1 MILHHLVTNGYQGT
15 ITRKQ
20 SCSVLPPAP
29 NLNWFHPH
37 AEPRS
42 AFKFHVM
49 SAEESGT
56 GTRKYSTHPP
66 GSRSHPFPSLP
77 PSVRP
82 SRAHPTPQRPES
94 PFRQGRAGGP
104 QQPRATCGH
113 RPLPCPE
120 RPSGA
125 RRPRRRAL
133 TAGRSGTGGTP
144 GSEEHGDRRDSRSR
158 SAATAAAV
166 ASCFDVSGTVARPP
180 PAHRACAGP
189 TQRRPRGGRGG
200 AGRGRERRAV

>member
-77 PSVRP
+77 PSVPPVPTPRRSAPRAPSGRAGLGARNNRGPRAATAPYHAPSAPRGRGGPAAGLSPPVGPGRAEHRDRRNTGIGGTAGAAPQQPPPP
-82 SRAHPTPQRPES
+82 SRAVLTS
-94 PFRQGRAGGP
+94 V
-104 QQPRATCGH
+104 
-113 RPLPCPE
+113 E
-120 RPSGA
+120 RLRG
-125 RRPRRRAL
+125 RPRRTAPARAPPS
-133 TAGRSGTGGTP
+133 AGRG
-144 GSEEHGDRRDSRSR
+144 E
-158 SAATAAAV
+158 
-166 ASCFDVSGTVARPP
+166 
-180 PAHRACAGP
+180 
-189 TQRRPRGGRGG
+189 GG